1 MLDPKNTI
9 IVIID
14 VQGKLAQLMDR
25 SDKLFANLSI
35 LVRGAKLLNIPIVW
49 MEQVPNKLGPTISE
63 IKDILIDQEPII
75 KDVFSCVRNE
85 EFNNQLK
92 RLNPSD
98 IVLAGIESHIC
109 VYQTAMDLL
118 NNKQN
123 VHIVSDALSYRTSAN
138 KEFGI
143 D

>member
-49 MEQVPNKLGPTISE
+49 M
-63 IKDILIDQEPII
+63 
-75 KDVFSCVRNE
+75 
-85 EFNNQLK
+85 
-92 RLNPSD
+92 
-98 IVLAGIESHIC
+98 
-109 VYQTAMDLL
+109 
-118 NNKQN
+118 
-123 VHIVSDALSYRTSAN
+123 
-138 KEFGI
+138 
-143 D
+143 

>member
-14 VQGKLAQLMDR
+14 VQGKLAQLMDS

-63 IKDILIDQEPII
+63 IKDILIDPVERF
-75 KDVFSCVRNE
+75 V
-85 EFNNQLK
+85 
-92 RLNPSD
+92 
-98 IVLAGIESHIC
+98 
-109 VYQTAMDLL
+109 
-118 NNKQN
+118 
-123 VHIVSDALSYRTSAN
+123 
-138 KEFGI
+138 
-143 D
+143 